1 MIHLRW
7 QWGVIPFSL
16 KKKQLKNEQTKFWK
30 KNQTDTSRKWK
41 GKVPVK
47 ESKNFKNMKLG
58 NLEKKKRTNFLEK
71 GMRNFP
77 KKESKNVVK
86 WKK

>member
-1 MIHLRW
+1 
-7 QWGVIPFSL
+7 
-16 KKKQLKNEQTKFWK
+16 
-30 KNQTDTSRKWK
+30 
-41 GKVPVK
+41 
-47 ESKNFKNMKLG
+47 MKLG

-86 WKK
+86 